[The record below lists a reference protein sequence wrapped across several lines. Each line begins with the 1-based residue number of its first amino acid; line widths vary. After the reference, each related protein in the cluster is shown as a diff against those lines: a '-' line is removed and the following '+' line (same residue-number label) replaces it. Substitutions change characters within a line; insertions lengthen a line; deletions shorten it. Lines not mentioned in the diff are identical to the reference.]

1 LIGFIGGVAGIIFSF
16 FISLLM
22 NTLLRSIMEQLLGSM
37 GGGYGSAISVIPFWL
52 AVSSL
57 LFSTAI
63 GIIAG
68 YYPARRAMRMSA
80 LESLRNE

>member
-1 LIGFIGGVAGIIFSF
+1 
-16 FISLLM
+16 
-22 NTLLRSIMEQLLGSM
+22 M